1 MPFSPLRLHSCVPKQ
16 ERIPNPLWR
25 FVLVLAVLA
34 AVSSMPAYALTVKLS
49 PATVNLPASGASFDV
64 EVAIEDVSDLGAFEF
79 EILYDSS
86 VVRILDTSS
95 VTLGSFLGSTG
106 RSALA
111 LDPKID
117 NVAGKLEY
125 GAVSFTGGAG
135 PNGNGVLATVS
146 FTVQTRTNSQLNLDN
161 IVVLNTSGGTLTVS
175 SVQGATLSGSAA
187 NVGPTAHAGGNQS
200 VQEGSTVTLDGSG
213 SSDPDDGIKTYSWAQ
228 TSGAAVGLNNAS
240 NVQAVFTAPDSV
252 GTGSTLTFQLTVTDQ
267 GGLSD
272 SDTTVVSVLPVG
284 QNQPPTAK
292 AGTDQLVNEGSAVIL
307 DGSGSS
313 DPDDGINTYSWAQT
327 GGPSVGLTGA
337 SGVQASFT
345 APEVGSEGAT
355 LTFQLTVADHAG
367 LSSSD
372 SVTVAVMEYGQNTP
386 PVAEAGP
393 DQTVDEGAPVILAG
407 TGSSDPDDG
416 IESYLWEQMDGP
428 QVSISNSDSAQASF
442 TAPQTGSQAATLTFL
457 LTVTDKGGL
466 WNTDTVSVTVTPGGG
481 PVVSDMDGIYKDD
494 NETINAYVQT
504 YTTGE
509 VLVILTPDLVHWYVF
524 LDPDWTDGITSLSDL
539 ANQGH
544 KLTMS
549 FLISGDVLGV
559 LVYGQGG
566 SDSWV
571 LKRVFRSLQNS
582 SLEDGIYK
590 QAQDMNAYVQT
601 YAEGSAIFIFT
612 PNALDWTVFLDS
624 DYSNNGISVP
634 NDLANAQYKLVMT
647 SAGSSAF
654 NAVVTPPSGPAG
666 TYLLNRAYAA
676 PKAVSVP

>member
-1 MPFSPLRLHSCVPKQ
+1 MHFSPQCKHSCVPKQ
-16 ERIPNPLWR
+16 ERIPNPFWR
-25 FVLVLAVLA
+25 IMLVLAVLA

-49 PATVNLPASGASFDV
+49 PATVDLPAAGASFDV
-64 EVAIEDVSDLGAFEF
+64 DVVVEDVSDLGAFEF
-79 EILYDSS
+79 EIIYNPS
-86 VVRILDTSS
+86 VVRILDTSN
-95 VTLGSFLGSTG
+95 VTLGSFLASTG
-106 RSALA
+106 RSPLA

-117 NVAGKLEY
+117 NGAGTLEY
-125 GAVSFTGGAG
+125 GAVSFGAESG
-135 PNGNGVLATVS
+135 PNGNGVLAKLS
-146 FTVQTRTNSQLNLDN
+146 FTVQTRNNSQLNLDN
-161 IVVLNTSGGTLTVS
+161 VKVTNTSGGTLTVN

-200 VQEGSTVTLDGSG
+200 VQEGSAVTLDGSG
-213 SSDPDDGIKTYSWAQ
+213 STDPDDGIDTYSWTQ
-228 TSGAAVGLNNAS
+228 TGGPTVGLNNPS
-240 NVQAVFTAPDSV
+240 NVQAVFTAPDAV
-252 GTGSTLTFQLTVTDQ
+252 GTGSTLTFQLTVTDR

-272 SDTTVVSVLPVG
+272 SDTTVVTVLPVG

-292 AGTDQLVNEGSAVIL
+292 AGTDQLVNEGSAVTL
-307 DGSGSS
+307 DGSGST

-337 SGVQASFT
+337 SNAQASFT

-367 LSSSD
+367 LFSSD
-372 SVTVAVMEYGQNTP
+372 SVMVAVMEYGQNTP
-386 PVAEAGP
+386 PVAHAGP
-393 DQTVDEGAPVILAG
+393 DQTVDEGAQVILAG
-407 TGSSDPDDG
+407 TGSLDPDDG
-416 IESYLWEQMDGP
+416 IASYLWAQIDGP
-428 QVSISNSDSAQASF
+428 QVSISNTDSAQASF
-442 TAPQTGSQAATLTFL
+442 TAPQAGSQAATLTFL

-466 WNTDTVSVTVTPGGG
+466 WNTDTVSVTVTPGGV

-544 KLTMS
+544 ELTMS
-549 FLISGDVLGV
+549 FLNNGDVLGV

-566 SDSWV
+566 SASWV
-571 LKRVFRSLQNS
+571 LKRVFRSLQNA

-624 DYSNNGISVP
+624 DYANGISVP

-647 SAGSSAF
+647 PAGSSAY
-654 NAVVTPPSGPAG
+654 NAVVTPPTGPAG

-676 PKAVSVP
+676 PKALSAP

>member
-1 MPFSPLRLHSCVPKQ
+1 M
-16 ERIPNPLWR
+16 
-25 FVLVLAVLA
+25 LVLAVFVT
-34 AVSSMPAYALTVKLS
+34 VSSMPAYALIVKLS
-49 PATVNLPASGASFDV
+49 PATVDLPATGASFDV
-64 EVAIEDVSDLGAFEF
+64 DVAIEDVSDLGAFQF
-79 EILYDSS
+79 EIIYNPS

-106 RSALA
+106 RNTLA
-111 LDPKID
+111 LETKID
-117 NVAGKLEY
+117 NGAGTLEY
-125 GAVSFTGGAG
+125 GAVSFGAESG
-135 PNGNGVLATVS
+135 PNGNGLLAKVS
-146 FTVQTRTNSQLNLDN
+146 FTVQTRNNSQLNLEG
-161 IVVLNTSGGTLTVS
+161 IKVTNTSGGELSVNW
-175 SVQGATLSGSAA
+175 VQGATLSASAA
-187 NVGPTAHAGGNQS
+187 NVGPTADAGGNQS
-200 VQEGSTVTLDGSG
+200 VQEGSAVTLDGSG

-228 TSGAAVGLNNAS
+228 TDGPTVGLNNPS
-240 NVQAVFTAPDSV
+240 NVQAVFTAPDAV

-272 SDTTVVSVLPVG
+272 SDTTVVTVLPVG
-284 QNQPPTAK
+284 RNQSPTAR
-292 AGTDQLVNEGSAVIL
+292 AGTDQLVNEGSAVTL

-327 GGPSVGLTGA
+327 SGPSVGLTGA
-337 SGVQASFT
+337 SGAQASFT
-345 APEVGSEGAT
+345 APEVGSEGAV

-367 LSSSD
+367 LFSSD
-372 SVTVAVMEYGQNTP
+372 SVMVAVMEYGQNTP
-386 PVAEAGP
+386 PVAHAGP
-393 DQTVDEGAPVILAG
+393 DQTVDEGAPVILDG
-407 TGSSDPDDG
+407 TGSSDPDGG
-416 IESYLWEQMDGP
+416 IESYLWAQMDGP
-428 QVSISNSDSAQASF
+428 QVSISNTDSAQASF
-442 TAPQTGSQAATLTFL
+442 TAPQAGSQAATLTFL
-457 LTVTDKGGL
+457 LTVMDKGGL
-466 WNTDTVSVTVTPGGG
+466 WNTDTVSVTVAPGGG
-481 PVVSDMDGIYKDD
+481 SVVSDMDGIYKDD

-549 FLISGDVLGV
+549 FLNSGDVLGV

-571 LKRVFRSLQNS
+571 LRRVFRSLQNA

-624 DYSNNGISVP
+624 DYSNGVSVP

-647 SAGSSAF
+647 SAGSSAY

-676 PKAVSVP
+676 PKALSVP